1 MATDPSLRGGQQS
14 RRKSGNEPGRGWPE
28 KNGGPNGGGSFTA
41 SSQDIHR
48 TLPHSIEAEQGV
60 LGSML
65 ISPREII
72 AECVEKINEEYFYV
86 PAHQTIYVVLVELW
100 NAGQGIDLITFTQV
114 LRDRNLLE
122 TVGGAAAVT
131 SLFTFVP
138 TAANVT
144 YYLEIVREKYILR
157 QIIAACTESVR
168 RSFEEQDEVHNLLDE
183 VEQKIFS
190 VGEDRFKGQ
199 VLTMK
204 DQVMEAIEAI
214 EHLYERRGGIT
225 GISTGFAELDRMTN
239 GLHESEMIVIAARP
253 SMGKCLTSDSE
264 ITLADGSIATIEEI
278 VRGQRARLLTLGAD
292 WRFRF
297 IEPSAFVDDGIKPVY
312 HVVTRL
318 GRSIETTLAHPF
330 LSFSGWT
337 KLEDLKPGMQIAVP
351 RALRVFGEE
360 SCRDCEIKLLAY
372 LIGDGCLTD
381 TTPEFT
387 NGNPRLRADFAEA
400 AREFGDLSVREDT
413 SANTRTPSLH
423 VAKDRTSLTRQ
434 RQEFGRRLR
443 LIVKSH
449 SRSADAIARAA
460 GVLPSSLS
468 QWASGRVAPGAKAL
482 ERLCTALGVSV
493 TELLPNGLA
502 AISRNARNPLTLWL
516 ARLGLWEKGAH
527 AKHVP
532 PFVFRLKR
540 EAIALFLNRLFA
552 TDGWATLLASGQI
565 QLGYS
570 SVSARLIRQIQ
581 HLLLRFGVIV
591 SIRHRQVKYGSGQ
604 RSAWQLDI
612 TDADSIKTFA
622 ANIGIFGKEDA
633 VERCRA
639 AAARKRPHTNR
650 DLIPPQVWAH
660 LAKAK
665 GSRSWAAVAR
675 SAGFAAFSN
684 IHVGRRALSR
694 RRLAA
699 LAAAVED
706 GALEQLATSDVYWDT
721 IVSIMPAGEK
731 QVYDLTIRDTHNF
744 VANDIC
750 VHNTALAMNI
760 AEHVAINEK
769 LPVAVFSLEMSSQ
782 QLVQRLLCSRARVNL
797 QKVRDGFLA
806 ERDFPSL
813 TAAASK
819 LAEAQIFI
827 DDSASLSILELRA
840 KARRLKAQ
848 KDIKLIVV
856 DYLQLLRS
864 TTRRAQDN
872 RQLEISEISSGL
884 KGLAKELKVPV
895 LVLAQLNRQP
905 EARTGGKPRLSDLRE
920 SGSIEQDADLVGLLV
935 RPEIYEEDEDA
946 RAEKAGE
953 AELII
958 AKQRNGPV
966 GEVSL
971 TFLKEF
977 TRFEDRARNV
987 PEPM

>member
-14 RRKSGNEPGRGWPE
+14 RRKSGAEPRRDWPQT
-28 KNGGPNGGGSFTA
+28 NGGPRNGESLTG

-72 AECVEKINEEYFYV
+72 AECVEKINENYFYV
-86 PAHQTIYVVLVELW
+86 PAHQTIYLVLVELW
-100 NAGQGIDLITFTQV
+100 NGGQGIDLITFTQV

-144 YYLEIVREKYILR
+144 YYLEIVRDKYILR

-214 EHLYERRGGIT
+214 EQLYERRGGIT

-239 GLHESEMIVIAARP
+239 GLHQSEMIVIAARP
-253 SMGKCLTSDSE
+253 SMGK
-264 ITLADGSIATIEEI
+264 
-278 VRGQRARLLTLGAD
+278 
-292 WRFRF
+292 
-297 IEPSAFVDDGIKPVY
+297 
-312 HVVTRL
+312 
-318 GRSIETTLAHPF
+318 
-330 LSFSGWT
+330 
-337 KLEDLKPGMQIAVP
+337 
-351 RALRVFGEE
+351 
-360 SCRDCEIKLLAY
+360 
-372 LIGDGCLTD
+372 
-381 TTPEFT
+381 
-387 NGNPRLRADFAEA
+387 
-400 AREFGDLSVREDT
+400 
-413 SANTRTPSLH
+413 
-423 VAKDRTSLTRQ
+423 
-434 RQEFGRRLR
+434 
-443 LIVKSH
+443 
-449 SRSADAIARAA
+449 
-460 GVLPSSLS
+460 
-468 QWASGRVAPGAKAL
+468 
-482 ERLCTALGVSV
+482 
-493 TELLPNGLA
+493 
-502 AISRNARNPLTLWL
+502 
-516 ARLGLWEKGAH
+516 
-527 AKHVP
+527 
-532 PFVFRLKR
+532 
-540 EAIALFLNRLFA
+540 
-552 TDGWATLLASGQI
+552 
-565 QLGYS
+565 
-570 SVSARLIRQIQ
+570 
-581 HLLLRFGVIV
+581 
-591 SIRHRQVKYGSGQ
+591 
-604 RSAWQLDI
+604 
-612 TDADSIKTFA
+612 
-622 ANIGIFGKEDA
+622 
-633 VERCRA
+633 
-639 AAARKRPHTNR
+639 
-650 DLIPPQVWAH
+650 
-660 LAKAK
+660 
-665 GSRSWAAVAR
+665 
-675 SAGFAAFSN
+675 
-684 IHVGRRALSR
+684 
-694 RRLAA
+694 
-699 LAAAVED
+699 
-706 GALEQLATSDVYWDT
+706 
-721 IVSIMPAGEK
+721 
-731 QVYDLTIRDTHNF
+731 
-744 VANDIC
+744 
-750 VHNTALAMNI
+750 TALAMNI

-819 LAEAQIFI
+819 LAESQIYI

-895 LVLAQLNRQP
+895 VVLAQLNRQP

-966 GEVSL
+966 GEIAL

-987 PEPM
+987 AEPM